1 MLGRIGATIATLSA
15 VMTLGGAPAS
25 AAGPQAKP
33 KILVLA
39 TGGTIAQTTGKDS
52 VLSGS
57 ALVAAV
63 PGLDA
68 AADVSAEQVAQ
79 VSSPDIT
86 AEVWLRLAR
95 RIDEV
100 LASGAADGVVVTHG
114 TDTLEET
121 AYFLD
126 LVVKSDKPVVVV
138 GSMRG
143 SGSVSA
149 DGPANLANAVAI
161 AADPAA
167 KGAGVLVT
175 LNDGIYAA
183 RDVTKTNTTGLDA
196 FKAPDVGALGIMQGR
211 KPHFY
216 RTTTRPHTAATEFDV
231 STLRALPRVAIVY
244 SYVDVGP
251 ALLNAAIGDGA
262 KGIVYA
268 GTGNGSIP
276 KAMQPAVAAGV
287 GRGVVVVRSSRV
299 NGGLVERNGEHDD
312 DALGT
317 VTSDSLN
324 PQKARVLLMLALTKT
339 SDAKQ
344 IQQMFSRY

>member
-1 MLGRIGATIATLSA
+1 M
-15 VMTLGGAPAS
+15 
-25 AAGPQAKP
+25 
-33 KILVLA
+33 LVLA

-52 VLSGS
+52 VLTGS

-68 AADVSAEQVAQ
+68 SADVSAEQVAQ
-79 VSSPDIT
+79 VSSPDVTSEI
-86 AEVWLRLAR
+86 WLRLAR
-95 RIDEV
+95 RVNES
-100 LASGAADGVVVTHG
+100 LSSGAADGVVVTHG
-114 TDTLEET
+114 TDTMGET

-143 SGSVSA
+143 SGAVSA

-175 LNDGIYAA
+175 LNDQIFAA
-183 RDVTKTNTTGLDA
+183 RHVTETNATALDA
-196 FKAPDVGALGIMQGR
+196 FKSPDFGALGVMQGR
-211 KPHFY
+211 KPHSY
-216 RTTTRPHTAATEFDV
+216 RTATRRHTTATEFDISDV
-231 STLRALPRVAIVY
+231 KELPRVSIVY
-244 SYVDVGP
+244 PYVDVGP
-251 ALLNAAIGDGA
+251 GALNAAVVDEV
-262 KGIVYA
+262 KGVVYA

-276 KAMQPAVAAGV
+276 KSVQPAVTAAIGKGV
-287 GRGVVVVRSSRV
+287 IVVRSSRV
-299 NGGLVERNGEHDD
+299 NGGLVERDGEHDD

-324 PQKARVLLMLALTKT
+324 PQKGQVLLMLALRKT
-339 SDAKQ
+339 QDAATVQ
-344 IQQMFSRY
+344 RMFSAY